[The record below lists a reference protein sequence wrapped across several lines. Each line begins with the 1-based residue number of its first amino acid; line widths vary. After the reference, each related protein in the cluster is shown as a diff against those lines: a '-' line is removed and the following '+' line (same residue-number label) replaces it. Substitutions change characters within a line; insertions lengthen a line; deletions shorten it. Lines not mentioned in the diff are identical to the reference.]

1 MPRSRDG
8 LRRFVFGG
16 ICTDAVFPTR
26 SVPLIGFL
34 GFFLVWPSGA
44 LFSSPDCGGH
54 GAAGVGKSSLI
65 SDLIHEGFQPTV
77 QAVLPIVVLPPEGT
91 FGCVRPRVRRRGLA
105 PALAGIMP
113 LAIPRVP
120 VLAAG
125 ASATQGGDANV
136 RRAAALVR
144 SSSRCSPARSC
155 RLCWLAFVPPLCAV
169 IPRVR

>member
-1 MPRSRDG
+1 M
-8 LRRFVFGG
+8 
-16 ICTDAVFPTR
+16 
-26 SVPLIGFL
+26 
-34 GFFLVWPSGA
+34 
-44 LFSSPDCGGH
+44 
-54 GAAGVGKSSLI
+54 GKSSLI

-136 RRAAALVR
+136 RRAATLVR